1 MSSITGVCVT
11 QTDRLCV
18 CLCLHAIIKVL
29 KEHQLQATVNTS
41 TVNIFSND
49 IYAVYTAKDCTHV
62 SLCQQKSPNT
72 ITKMQLY
79 TTMVYMDHNGPTP

>member
-1 MSSITGVCVT
+1 MLFTSARICGGYVFTGVCLT
-11 QTDRLCV
+11 V

-29 KEHQLQATVNTS
+29 KEHRLQATVNTS

-62 SLCQQKSPNT
+62 PLCQQKSPNT
-72 ITKMQLY
+72 KMQLHY
-79 TTMVYMDHNGPTP
+79 YGIHGP